1 MKRLVYATPLL
12 AVPLLLAL
20 HKDKKP
26 VKNERP
32 MAPVAVVV
40 PFAKSDKP
48 RPPVDEAPPV
58 HVETA
63 TFALG

>member
-1 MKRLVYATPLL
+1 MKRLLYATPLL

-20 HKDKKP
+20 QKDQKS

-32 MAPVAVVV
+32 MPPVAVVV
-40 PFAKSDKP
+40 PHAESNKP
-48 RPPVDEAPPV
+48 RPPVDDAAPAN
-58 HVETA
+58 VETA